1 MKELQKEI
9 YKTKLTVDEASLN
22 VLHNFAMMLAKENI
36 TEIDVSMGLNDEA
49 EAAIAVYRYINDI
62 KLEKKYISKF
72 QYDENE
78 RLITAIQYNAPF
90 V

>member
-1 MKELQKEI
+1 MKKVLKLVGKWGLFMGISAIATWLLDMPTPIVPKDKE
-9 YKTKLTVDEASLN
+9 EQSL
-22 VLHNFAMMLAKENI
+22 
-36 TEIDVSMGLNDEA
+36 

>member
-1 MKELQKEI
+1 M
-9 YKTKLTVDEASLN
+9 V
-22 VLHNFAMMLAKENI
+22 
-36 TEIDVSMGLNDEA
+36 
-49 EAAIAVYRYINDI
+49 VYI